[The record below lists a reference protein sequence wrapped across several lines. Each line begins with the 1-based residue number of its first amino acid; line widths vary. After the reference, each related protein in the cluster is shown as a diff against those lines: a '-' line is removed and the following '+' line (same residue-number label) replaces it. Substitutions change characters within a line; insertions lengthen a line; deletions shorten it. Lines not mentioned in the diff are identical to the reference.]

1 MRKRMVAGNWKM
13 NKTPR
18 EAVDLVNLL
27 KDKIDKEDIDVVLC
41 VPAINLIAVAESI
54 LHTNIKLGAENL
66 HYENCGA
73 YTGETSA
80 TMLKEIG
87 VKYVIVGHSERRSYF
102 KENDVIVNKKVLKAF
117 EYGIIPIVC
126 VGESLE
132 EREDGITIEKIR
144 IQVKKA
150 LKNLTD
156 KQAESVVIAYEPIW
170 AIGTGKHA
178 TNEQAQEICFEI
190 RKCIGE
196 MFGEKVSEKTRILY
210 GGSVNGKNANE
221 LFAMP
226 DIDGGLVGGAS
237 LKEDFANIVNADIV

>member
-1 MRKRMVAGNWKM
+1 MVAGNWKM

-27 KDKIDKEDIDVVLC
+27 KDKIDKEDVDVVLC

-54 LHTNIKLGAENL
+54 LHTNIQLGAENL

-87 VKYVIVGHSERRSYF
+87 VNYVIVGHSERRSYF
-102 KENDVIVNKKVLKAF
+102 KETDLIVNKKVLKAF

-132 EREDGITIEKIR
+132 EREDNITVEKIR

-150 LKNLTD
+150 MKNLTD
-156 KQAESVVIAYEPIW
+156 KQAENIVIAYEPIW

-178 TNEQAQEICFEI
+178 TNEQAQEICREI
-190 RKCIGE
+190 RRCVGE
-196 MFGEKVSEKTRILY
+196 IFSEKVAEKTRILY
-210 GGSVNGKNANE
+210 GGSVTGKNASE
-221 LFAMP
+221 LFSMP

-237 LKEDFANIVNADIV
+237 LKEDFANIVNAKVE

>member
-18 EAVDLVNLL
+18 EAVDLVMLL
-27 KDKIDKEDIDVVLC
+27 KDKIDREDIDVVLC
-41 VPAINLIAVAESI
+41 VPAINLIAVADTI
-54 LHTNIKLGAENL
+54 MHTNIKLGAENL

-87 VKYVIVGHSERRSYF
+87 VSYVIVGHSERRSYF
-102 KENDVIVNKKVLKAF
+102 KESDEIVNKKVLKAF
-117 EYGIIPIVC
+117 EYGITPIMC

-132 EREDGITIEKIR
+132 EREDAITVEKIR
-144 IQVKKA
+144 IQVKKG
-150 LKNLTD
+150 LKGLTD
-156 KQAESVVIAYEPIW
+156 KQAENVVIAYEPIW
-170 AIGTGKHA
+170 AIGTGKVA
-178 TNEQAQEICFEI
+178 TNEQAQEICHAI
-190 RKCIGE
+190 RECLTE
-196 MFGEKVSEKTRILY
+196 MFGKDIAEKTRILY
-210 GGSVNGKNANE
+210 GGSVNGKNADE

-237 LKEDFANIVNADIV
+237 LKEDFANIVNAE

>member
-1 MRKRMVAGNWKM
+1 MVAGNWKM

-27 KDKIDKEDIDVVLC
+27 KDKIDKEDMDVVLC
-41 VPAINLIAVAESI
+41 VPAINLIAVAEAI

-87 VKYVIVGHSERRSYF
+87 VNYVIVGHSERRSYF
-102 KENDVIVNKKVLKAF
+102 KENDTIVNKKVLKAF
-117 EYGIIPIVC
+117 EYGIVPIVC

-132 EREDGITIEKIR
+132 EREDNITIEKIR
-144 IQVKKA
+144 IQVKRA

-156 KQAESVVIAYEPIW
+156 KQAENVVVAYEPIW

-178 TNEQAQEICFEI
+178 TAEQAQEICFEI

-196 MFGEKVSEKTRILY
+196 MFSEEIAKKTRILY
-210 GGSVNGKNANE
+210 GGSVNGKNAEE
-221 LFAMP
+221 LFNLP

-237 LKEDFANIVNADIV
+237 LKEEFANIVNVEVK